1 MEIKRVETW
10 FDILYDRISVIIIII
25 IIIIIIVVAV
35 VVYNQPGKETG
46 SPSALEG
53 EQGGFN
59 PWKRIKCIIC

>member
-1 MEIKRVETW
+1 MEIKRLETW

-25 IIIIIIVVAV
+25 IIIVVVVV

-59 PWKRIKCIIC
+59 P

>member
-25 IIIIIIVVAV
+25 IIIVVVV

>member
-10 FDILYDRISVIIIII
+10 FDILYDRISVIII

-59 PWKRIKCIIC
+59 P

>member
-10 FDILYDRISVIIIII
+10 FDILQDRISVIIIFIII
-25 IIIIIIVVAV
+25 IIIIIIVVVVVVV

-59 PWKRIKCIIC
+59 P

>member
-25 IIIIIIVVAV
+25 IIVVVVVV

-59 PWKRIKCIIC
+59 P

>member
-25 IIIIIIVVAV
+25 IIIVVVAV

-59 PWKRIKCIIC
+59 P

>member
-25 IIIIIIVVAV
+25 IIIIIVVFV

-59 PWKRIKCIIC
+59 P

>member
-25 IIIIIIVVAV
+25 IIIVVVV

-59 PWKRIKCIIC
+59 P

>member
-10 FDILYDRISVIIIII
+10 FDILYDRMSVIIIII
-25 IIIIIIVVAV
+25 VVVAV

-46 SPSALEG
+46 SPSALED

-59 PWKRIKCIIC
+59 P

>member
-10 FDILYDRISVIIIII
+10 FDILQDRISVIIIFIIIII
-25 IIIIIIVVAV
+25 IIIIIIVVVVVV

-59 PWKRIKCIIC
+59 P

>member
-25 IIIIIIVVAV
+25 IVVVVVVV